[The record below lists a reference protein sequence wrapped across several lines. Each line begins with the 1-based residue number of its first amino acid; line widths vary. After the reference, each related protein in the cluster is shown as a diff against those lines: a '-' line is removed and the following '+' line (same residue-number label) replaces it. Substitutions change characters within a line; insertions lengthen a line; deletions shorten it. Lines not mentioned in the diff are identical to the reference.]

1 MNMSAWCRRRDS
13 GWGYTRPG
21 RPVLLS
27 RQAGF
32 TLVELLIVVA
42 VSALLA
48 TSLAMNARHE
58 NRKLYGQKVGN
69 SYKPFMDALQAY
81 VTKNKQT
88 LLLSAQ
94 QGISV
99 SGTAQ
104 PLAPTIAE
112 LKSLGLFSSS
122 YAITL
127 PSNGGTPLFKIELRP
142 AGCSAATCELAYWV
156 ANNKPELGVDGLADE
171 GVLAVAAKTFD
182 AHAEGGATAGYSKS
196 LTPAKITASQGQFAE
211 LTNPNGSVAGIFAVF
226 NTSAPLGSSAF
237 VELGDTRNTELNG
250 ALTVAGAG
258 AFKSTLSVAGDGTFA
273 NNLTV
278 AGNLTVARTGEFAGN
293 LSTAGSLSANGLTLK
308 GVVVEGAICSI
319 GQIATGSDGQVM
331 SCQNK
336 VWAKQGAKLAADS
349 FWYFGSECPYG
360 YLSTGSWGGYYAIT
374 AIRCTEFK

>member
-1 MNMSAWCRRRDS
+1 MRRDS
-13 GWGYTRPG
+13 GLSHIRQGGPA
-21 RPVLLS
+21 LLS

-32 TLVELLIVVA
+32 TLLELLIVVG

-81 VTKNKQT
+81 VTRNKQT
-88 LLLSAQ
+88 LLQSAQ

-127 PSNGGTPLFKIELRP
+127 PSNGGTPLFKVELRP
-142 AGCSAATCELAYWV
+142 NGCSAATCELAYWV

-182 AHAEGGATAGYSKS
+182 AHAESGATAGYSKS

-211 LTNPNGSVAGIFAVF
+211 LTNPNGAVAGIFAVF

-258 AFKSTLSVAGDGTFA
+258 AFKSTLSVAGAGTFA
-273 NNLTV
+273 DNLTV
-278 AGNLTVARTGEFAGN
+278 AGSLTVARTGLFAGD
-293 LSTAGSLSANGLTLK
+293 LSTAGSLAARNLTLTQA
-308 GVVVEGAICSI
+308 VVAGSTCAA
-319 GQIATGSDGQVM
+319 GQGQVAPGSDGQLL
-331 SCQNK
+331 SCQGG
-336 VWAKQGAKLAADS
+336 VWGKQGVKLGESAAVAAWS
-349 FWYFGSECPYG
+349 CPTSSMMTGLTTYFDRSGQG
-360 YLSTGSWGGYYAIT
+360 YVTGVD
-374 AIRCTEFK
+374 CTELK

>member
-1 MNMSAWCRRRDS
+1 MRRDS
-13 GWGYTRPG
+13 GLCPIRHGGPA
-21 RPVLLS
+21 LLS

-32 TLVELLIVVA
+32 TLLELLIVVA

-81 VTKNKQT
+81 VTRNKQT

-112 LKSLGLFSSS
+112 LKNLGLFSSS

-278 AGNLTVARTGEFAGN
+278 AGSLTVARTGEFTGD
-293 LSTAGSLSANGLTLK
+293 LSTAGALSAKALTLK
-308 GVVVEGAICSI
+308 GVVVEGGNCSI
-319 GQIATGSDGQVM
+319 GQIATGSEGQLM
-331 SCQNK
+331 SCQDG
-336 VWAKQGAKLAADS
+336 VWAKQGAKLAAS
-349 FWYFGSECPYG
+349 GVWYLGFECPNPS
-360 YLSTGSWGGYYAIT
+360 LATGMWVGLYVNAGIPIT
-374 AIRCTEFK
+374 SAVKCNEFK